1 MSVVCQFWLDDDAPS
16 CAVIAQWKTIP
27 LALAGHDICGS
38 AVTGSGKTA
47 AFLLPSLER
56 LLYRDRHV
64 PAIRVVVVLPTREL
78 AQQCFTVCQ
87 QLVQFT
93 DIKCCLVRTVARMPG
108 VSEAVRCIHA
118 AYDDTFQTNECIVIV
133 IVVLVISG
141 TVMSRLWVVL

>member
-64 PAIRVVVVLPTREL
+64 PAYTIHHTALALLPRTCWNFSL
-78 AQQCFTVCQ
+78 AATMIQS
-87 QLVQFT
+87 
-93 DIKCCLVRTVARMPG
+93 P
-108 VSEAVRCIHA
+108 A
-118 AYDDTFQTNECIVIV
+118 AC
-133 IVVLVISG
+133 SCG
-141 TVMSRLWVVL
+141 RG